1 MLVKGSGDDRTRW
14 RDLSRSGALAGD
26 RLDERV
32 LPIAV
37 LDHKQTF
44 VLGLGA
50 AGQRFQSDRVGVP
63 VGAVDQVRGAARQI
77 VPWGV
82 PRAIAD
88 LTGAKLFAI
97 IRRRHAGRVEEI
109 LVLANPA
116 RTSLGALAFR
126 RDALDLHLC
135 LANRY
140 RPNHEDPHREPFPQI
155 HALIPPTVTC

>member
-50 AGQRFQSDRVGVP
+50 AEQRLQSDRVGVP
-63 VGAVDQVRGAARQI
+63 VGAVGPVRCAARQI

-82 PRAIAD
+82 PRALAD
-88 LTGAKLFAI
+88 QTGAKLFEI
-97 IRRRHAGRVEEI
+97 HPRRTAGLR
-109 LVLANPA
+109 
-116 RTSLGALAFR
+116 
-126 RDALDLHLC
+126 
-135 LANRY
+135 
-140 RPNHEDPHREPFPQI
+140 
-155 HALIPPTVTC
+155 